1 MKDRMELT
9 KARIAL
15 EHAYEVEYQIKLM
28 WDSNQ
33 ATTADYANAL
43 MDLWEAI
50 LLVDTL
56 EGEQ

>member
-1 MKDRMELT
+1 MELT

-28 WDSNQ
+28 WDSNH

-43 MDLWEAI
+43 MNLWEAI

-56 EGEQ
+56 EATQ

>member
-1 MKDRMELT
+1 MELI

-28 WDSNQ
+28 WDSKQ
-33 ATTADYANAL
+33 ATTGDYVNAL
-43 MDLWEAI
+43 LNLWEAI

-56 EGEQ
+56 EADQ